1 MDSNTHNKAVA
12 TFVLGIIAAV
22 FAFFGWGAF
31 IGLAC
36 GIVGI
41 VLAKKAKEAGNTE
54 GILQAGFICSIVGT
68 AISGVSV
75 LIIVFFGSLFASMFI

>member
-54 GILQAGFICSIVGT
+54 GILQAGFSRQGQCGAWEAVQGIAAGICSTGYH
-68 AISGVSV
+68 A
-75 LIIVFFGSLFASMFI
+75 

>member
-41 VLAKKAKEAGNTE
+41 VLAKKTKEEGNTE

-68 AISGVSV
+68 VISGVSV
-75 LIIVFFGSLFASMFI
+75 LIIIFFGSLFASMFI